1 MREITAAPGFNLPAR
16 SEKQIA
22 SNVLKGSLGNL
33 IEWFDWY
40 VYASFA
46 IDGLF
51 DTKAVGYLVERDIP
65 EEGIKVEVLLLFR
78 CQNQFADRQQ
88 DFVELRLHGIS

>member
-1 MREITAAPGFNLPAR
+1 MREITVTSDFTLPAR

-46 IDGLF
+46 IYFSGAF
-51 DTKAVGYLVERDIP
+51 FPAHNPTAQ
-65 EEGIKVEVLLLFR
+65 LLAA
-78 CQNQFADRQQ
+78 ADRLFHAAAW
-88 DFVELRLHGIS
+88 FVNHNHPSNGWFAHRL

>member
-1 MREITAAPGFNLPAR
+1 MREITVNSDFTLPVR

-46 IDGLF
+46 I
-51 DTKAVGYLVERDIP
+51 Y
-65 EEGIKVEVLLLFR
+65 FR
-78 CQNQFADRQQ
+78 AHSFPLTTPRPN
-88 DFVELRLHGIS
+88 S

>member
-1 MREITAAPGFNLPAR
+1 MR
-16 SEKQIA
+16 SEKKII

-46 IDGLF
+46 I
-51 DTKAVGYLVERDIP
+51 Y
-65 EEGIKVEVLLLFR
+65 
-78 CQNQFADRQQ
+78 FAP
-88 DFVELRLHGIS
+88 SSPSA

>member
-1 MREITAAPGFNLPAR
+1 MREITVNSDFTLPVR

-46 IDGLF
+46 IYFSGAFFPANNPTAQLGGICDRLF
-51 DTKAVGYLVERDIP
+51 HA
-65 EEGIKVEVLLLFR
+65 
-78 CQNQFADRQQ
+78 AAW
-88 DFVELRLHGIS
+88 FVNNGAPG